1 MAMVKGACLLV
12 SFDAQYSVTFVN
24 GGNIEKTYV
33 LILEV
38 IRRFCKVGEHLSN
51 TWSSKFP
58 LNLMH
63 R

>member
-38 IRRFCKVGEHLSN
+38 IRHFCKVGEHLSN
-51 TWSSKFP
+51 TWSS
-58 LNLMH
+58 
-63 R
+63 